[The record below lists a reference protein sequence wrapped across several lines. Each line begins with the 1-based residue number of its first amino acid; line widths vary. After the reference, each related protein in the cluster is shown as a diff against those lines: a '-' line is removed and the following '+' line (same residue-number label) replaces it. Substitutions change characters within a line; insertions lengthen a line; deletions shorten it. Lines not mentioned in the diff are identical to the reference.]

1 MGNKVS
7 RCIPVRHR
15 KYKGGD
21 GEQAVTPATSND
33 HDGIGQGHSLSNSL
47 SPELVNG
54 TADIDSQ
61 RQLPPAEEAPKLI
74 YISLYEFQSNTDG
87 DLSFVK
93 GEEIEILNNSDGE
106 WWYGKSLK
114 SGLSG
119 YIPSNYIEPVN
130 SLKSHDWYFGK
141 LRRAH
146 AERMLLILGQT
157 GSFIVRDSESRPKD
171 FSLSVR
177 DGDGIKHYRVRRLDN
192 GGFYISTRSR
202 FNTLPQLISHYK
214 QDADGLSVR
223 LGSPCPA
230 ESPTLHSLSHK
241 DPWEV
246 PRDSISL
253 SKVLGK
259 GQFGEVW
266 EGRWNGSIEVAVKML
281 KTGSMSKE
289 DFLKEAMVMKKLSHP
304 KLVQLYAI
312 CSDSD
317 PILIVTELLRHGNLL
332 KYLQEKS
339 GKLLK
344 LPELIDVS
352 AQVASGMA
360 YLEKNNFIHRDLA
373 ARNVLV
379 AEKNI
384 VKIGDFGLSRFLTDQ
399 VSVLDESDVKFPIRW
414 TAPEAALEKT
424 FSTKSDV
431 WSFGILLYE
440 IVTYGRI
447 PYPGMSHQEVL
458 AKIKVGYRMPQPDG
472 CPNDLYQNMLRCWK
486 ADPEER
492 PTFESLQYDLEDYFV
507 IENGNYMDAGAL

>member
-1 MGNKVS
+1 
-7 RCIPVRHR
+7 
-15 KYKGGD
+15 
-21 GEQAVTPATSND
+21 
-33 HDGIGQGHSLSNSL
+33 
-47 SPELVNG
+47 
-54 TADIDSQ
+54 
-61 RQLPPAEEAPKLI
+61 
-74 YISLYEFQSNTDG
+74 
-87 DLSFVK
+87 
-93 GEEIEILNNSDGE
+93 
-106 WWYGKSLK
+106 
-114 SGLSG
+114 
-119 YIPSNYIEPVN
+119 
-130 SLKSHDWYFGK
+130 
-141 LRRAH
+141 
-146 AERMLLILGQT
+146 MLLILGQSGT
-157 GSFIVRDSESRPKD
+157 FIVRDSESRPKD

-177 DGDGIKHYRVRRLDN
+177 DGDGIKHYRIRRLDN

-202 FNTLPQLISHYK
+202 FTTLPELIAHY
-214 QDADGLSVR
+214 QRDADGLSVR
-223 LGSPCPA
+223 LSNPCPA

-246 PRDSISL
+246 PRDSVSFNR
-253 SKVLGK
+253 VLGK

-312 CSDSD
+312 CSDRD

-332 KYLQEKS
+332 KYLQEKG
-339 GKLLK
+339 GKSLK
-344 LPELIDVS
+344 LPELIDIS

-414 TAPEAALEKT
+414 TAPEAALEKK

-440 IVTYGRI
+440 IITHGRI

-458 AKIKVGYRMPQPDG
+458 ANIKIGYRMPQPDG
-472 CPNDLYQNMLRCWK
+472 CPNDLYLNMLRCWK
-486 ADPEER
+486 ADPEDR
-492 PTFESLQYDLEDYFV
+492 PTFESLQYELEDYFV
-507 IENGNYMDAGAL
+507 IENGNYMDAGAM